1 MGLTSIRSAIMFAL
15 SAVTCPCH
23 LPLLLPFLLPL
34 LAGTPAAVWL
44 THYTGWVYGG
54 LALLFLLSL
63 TLALRWSRQPD
74 ARHCTPKSL
83 TVGERVT
90 TAALPETGKQVA
102 V

>member
-44 THYTGWVYGG
+44 TRYTGWVYGG

-63 TLALRWSRQPD
+63 TLALRWSRQAD

-83 TVGERVT
+83 TVGKRVT
-90 TAALPETGKQVA
+90 TAAVPETGKQVA

>member
-83 TVGERVT
+83 TVQKRVT
-90 TAALPETGKQVA
+90 TAAVPETGKQVA

>member
-44 THYTGWVYGG
+44 THYTGWVYGA
-54 LALLFLLSL
+54 LALIFLLSL
-63 TLALRWSRQPD
+63 MLALRWSRQPS
-74 ARHCTPKSL
+74 AMHCVPKSL
-83 TVGERVT
+83 AVQKPVEMV
-90 TAALPETGKQVA
+90 AIPEVSDQMA